1 MHEASYYTSKDPK
14 KFEPIF
20 AKNSQEIA
28 VLAKKPH
35 FWAIFFNFLGP
46 LGGLGGPDR
55 SDIAREGCNMY
66 LKGPC
71 QVSFGSV
78 IFTELDP

>member
-1 MHEASYYTSKDPK
+1 MRHLITLVEAQK
-14 KFEPIF
+14 KPEPIL
-20 AKNSQEIA
+20 AKNGREIA
-28 VLAKKPH
+28 IFSFEKRH

-78 IFTELDP
+78 IFAEFDP